1 MGQLEFVEWTPDNHL
16 QHSSRHDPKE
26 EKGGAECQV
35 LHHINLPYGENKC
48 ILATMGDSLKTAGD
62 SRHVMAAVRRR
73 IEQGGERLWRLE
85 DFRDHSFSAA
95 AQALSRLK
103 REGAIER
110 LSKGVY
116 YRPRSTPFGKSRPS
130 PAAIQRLASAH
141 KRIYPAG
148 IAAANLLGFST
159 QAAGR
164 NEVATTALSL
174 PRKLVG
180 DDTIIHTRRPES
192 WTSLSDEDAAL
203 LDFLRNGGRTS
214 ELSPAATVQRT
225 LSLLSKPGQ
234 YERLLKAAPSEP
246 PRVRAILGAIGEQL
260 RKKRK
265 VLEPLRGSLNPFSR
279 FDFGLL
285 SGLGHASRWQ
295 AGGKRG

>member
-1 MGQLEFVEWTPDNHL
+1 MENLT
-16 QHSSRHDPKE
+16 
-26 EKGGAECQV
+26 KG
-35 LHHINLPYGENKC
+35 IKKR
-48 ILATMGDSLKTAGD
+48 ILASMEDSLKTGSG
-62 SRHVMAAVRRR
+62 SRHVMASVRQR

-85 DFRDHSFSAA
+85 DFRNHSFTAA

-103 REGAIER
+103 REGALER

-116 YRPRSTPFGKSRPS
+116 YRSRSTPFGKSRPS
-130 PAAIQRLASAH
+130 PAAIQRLASAR
-141 KRIYPAG
+141 KRIFPAG
-148 IAAANLLGFST
+148 IAAANLLGLST

-164 NEVATTALSL
+164 NELATTAVSL

-192 WTSLSDEDAAL
+192 WTNLSDEDAAL

-214 ELSPAATVQRT
+214 ELSPEETVKRT
-225 LSLLSKPGQ
+225 LSLMSKSGRF
-234 YERLLKAAPSEP
+234 ERLLKAASSEP

-260 RKKRK
+260 GRKRTA
-265 VLEPLRGSLNPFSR
+265 LGWLRASLNPFSR

-285 SGLGHASRWQ
+285 SGLAHASRWQ
-295 AGGKRG
+295 AEGKRA